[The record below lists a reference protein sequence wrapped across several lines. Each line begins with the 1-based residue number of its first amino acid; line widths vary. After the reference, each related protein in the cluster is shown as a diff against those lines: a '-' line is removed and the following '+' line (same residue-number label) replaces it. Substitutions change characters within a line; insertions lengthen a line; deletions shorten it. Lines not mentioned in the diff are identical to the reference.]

1 VVSIDSAVFENISF
15 QVLVLQYSSKTKRS
29 CRMACCCNRFS
40 LKASNAGVTTSNDFQ
55 VSQAEHFP
63 FPANYDISSQPV
75 KAAWKAGSA
84 AALLGPIAL
93 TTL

>member
-1 VVSIDSAVFENISF
+1 VVSIDSAFFENTSF

-29 CRMACCCNRFS
+29 RRMACCCNRFSLGES

-63 FPANYDISSQPV
+63 FPANDDI
-75 KAAWKAGSA
+75 
-84 AALLGPIAL
+84 
-93 TTL
+93 